1 MPVRDEG
8 EGPALTQTLRFC
20 KIVTIGKPAARE
32 YWDYIVNLFTSMF
45 PLKKYII
52 SLSVTLLSCQ
62 LAAQNITG
70 TWEGDMGGDQF
81 LQVNIIQQGNKICGY
96 TWDYIKRS
104 RSSYCKAYFEGYYN
118 KNQDTW
124 MLTGIAFMENSG
136 SHSLMRLRFTSSYVN
151 GRVILEGVSTIKGS
165 IMSLLGL
172 ATDSFFLVKVSS
184 RPQQIIRSMNDC
196 FLEEQRPKKDT
207 VTVPFIKKKPA
218 DTIVK
223 TKPTPVIPKKPT
235 DSIVKIKPPPV
246 ITKIDSPKKPD
257 PLIKRKN
264 KEQNHIEV
272 NVRDIT
278 LNVYDNGMIDNDTV
292 SIYYNGKLLMN
303 KQRLSEKPIVIKLEL
318 DEKQSRHEIIMFAE
332 NLGNIP
338 PNTALIVIYAGTK
351 RYELF
356 SSASLEENAVLV
368 FDYKPKSP

>member
-1 MPVRDEG
+1 
-8 EGPALTQTLRFC
+8 
-20 KIVTIGKPAARE
+20 
-32 YWDYIVNLFTSMF
+32 
-45 PLKKYII
+45 
-52 SLSVTLLSCQ
+52 
-62 LAAQNITG
+62 
-70 TWEGDMGGDQF
+70 
-81 LQVNIIQQGNKICGY
+81 
-96 TWDYIKRS
+96 
-104 RSSYCKAYFEGYYN
+104 